1 MASWRTAIAGAL
13 VVVGITVLMFP
24 GCGRRDGT
32 SETERRTARAV
43 TAVVQKNITAQER
56 GDARTYCS
64 TYTEDYLRERL
75 GGSLAECA
83 KRFSSPTKQSAVPG
97 PRFFNA
103 VTFKDT
109 DTKGGVHFKIGQ
121 GELEL
126 ELFYELEHTDPPP
139 GSAPGKRWLIYGVGP
154 PIRD

>member
-1 MASWRTAIAGAL
+1 MSSWRIPLAGAL
-13 VVVGITVLMFP
+13 TVVLITVMMYP

-32 SETERRTARAV
+32 SDTERRTARAV
-43 TAVVQKNITAQER
+43 TAVVSKNITAQER

-64 TYTEDYLRERL
+64 TYTEDFLREHL
-75 GGSLAECA
+75 GGSFEECT
-83 KRFSSPTKQSAVPG
+83 KRFSSPTEKSALPG

-121 GELEL
+121 GEELLYEL
-126 ELFYELEHTDPPP
+126 ELTDPPP
-139 GSAPGKRWLIYGVGP
+139 GSVPGKRWLIYAVAP
-154 PIRD
+154 PVRD